1 MFDPIKR
8 NDANNRPLSI
18 NGGFNLMHA
27 EKNTGRTPSPRI
39 ANMNDRVTD
48 LIADTTAALA
58 ALPSYAPERAAL
70 STARVALQQAQ
81 RELTT
86 L

>member
-8 NDANNRPLSI
+8 NDANNRPLSF
-18 NGGFNLMHA
+18 NGGMA
-27 EKNTGRTPSPRI
+27 AMAQRKQSPRI

-48 LIADTTAALA
+48 LIADTNAALA
-58 ALPSYAPERAAL
+58 DMPSHAPERPAL
-70 STARVALQQAQ
+70 MTARVALIQAQ

>member
-8 NDANNRPLSI
+8 NNHENRPLSA
-18 NGGFNLMHA
+18 NGGAYAMA
-27 EKNTGRTPSPRI
+27 EKRKHSPRI
-39 ANMNDRVTD
+39 ANMQDRVTD
-48 LIADTTAALA
+48 LIADANATLA
-58 ALPSYAPERAAL
+58 EMPQHAPERPAMM
-70 STARVALQQAQ
+70 TARMALIQAQ

>member
-8 NDANNRPLSI
+8 NDANNRPLSF
-18 NGGFNLMHA
+18 NGGFHA
-27 EKNTGRTPSPRI
+27 MGAKQNTGRALSPRI

-48 LIADTTAALA
+48 LIADTNAALA
-58 ALPSYAPERAAL
+58 DMPQHAPERPAL
-70 STARVALQQAQ
+70 MTARVALIQAQ

>member
-8 NDANNRPLSI
+8 NDTNNRPLSI
-18 NGGFNLMHA
+18 NGGLAAM
-27 EKNTGRTPSPRI
+27 TPRATSPRI
-39 ANMNDRVTD
+39 TNMQDRVTD
-48 LIADTTAALA
+48 LIADTNAALA
-58 ALPSYAPERAAL
+58 DLPSYAPERAAL
-70 STARVALQQAQ
+70 TTARVALMQAQ